1 MADKNIGYGVMSTG
15 LQAASVGGNLGK
27 VVGGAVG
34 GPAGMVTGQLIGAGV
49 GLVAGG
55 LVGGLQANKQYK
67 ELKKIEKEQKMADL
81 KKKDDAQPY
90 ARRDYYKNT
99 QPPMELDLEVNEPYL
114 SSYDK
119 FKQTTYGA

>member
-1 MADKNIGYGVMSTG
+1 MADKNIGYGVFSTG
-15 LQAASVGGNLGK
+15 LKTASTTAAIGNLIVPG
-27 VVGGAVG
+27 VGAAV
-34 GPAGMVTGQLIGAGV
+34 GAGV

-67 ELKKIEKEQKMADL
+67 ELKKMEKEQKMTDL
-81 KKKDDAQPY
+81 KMKDDAQ
-90 ARRDYYKNT
+90 AQSRRDYYKNT

>member
-15 LQAASVGGNLGK
+15 LQAASTGASIGSVIPGVGT
-27 VVGGAVG
+27 A
-34 GPAGMVTGQLIGAGV
+34 IGAGV
-49 GLVAGG
+49 GLVVGG
-55 LVGGLQANKQYK
+55 LAGGLQANKQYK
-67 ELKKIEKEQKMADL
+67 ELKKMEKEQKKQEM
-81 KKKDDAQPY
+81 KVKDDAQAY
-90 ARRDYYKNT
+90 GRRDYYQNT